1 MNRFNAITSTL
12 FDPLLAPFGDEH
24 AWFDLLFWSVA
35 GGIVALIVYKYV
47 SNQAGIQRAKNAIK
61 VHLLEIRLFKD
72 DIAVVLGATARILLK
87 NGLYLGHNILPML
100 VMIVPMM
107 TILFQLEARYAHD
120 PLPVGSVNLLILK
133 LDGRRPDVPDTATGL
148 AETVRLEIPAGLSLD
163 APPVRTAEG
172 EIAWRLRA
180 EQPGDHTLT
189 IHVGD
194 EVVEK
199 RIAVGGPPR
208 KVPVLRT
215 KGLEGLLYPGEAGLP
230 GESRVY
236 SARLWYPERDLGW
249 LPGGEMG
256 VLATFFGFSILSG
269 FALKGLFGVTL

>member
-1 MNRFNAITSTL
+1 MNRFNAITSAL

-35 GGIVALIVYKYV
+35 GGIVALIVYKLV
-47 SNQAGIQRAKNAIK
+47 SNQAGIRRTKNAIK

-72 DIAVVLGATARILLK
+72 DIARVLGATARILLK
-87 NGLYLGHNILPML
+87 NGLYLGHNVLPML

-120 PLPVGSVNLLILK
+120 PLPVGSVNLLVLK
-133 LDGRRPDVPDTATGL
+133 LDGRQPGVPDTATGL
-148 AETVRLEIPAGLSLD
+148 AETVRLEIPAGVSLD

-180 EQPGDHTLT
+180 EQPGDHVLA

-215 KGLEGLLYPGEAGLP
+215 KGLEGFLYPGEPGLP

-236 SARLWYPERDLGW
+236 SARLRYPERDLGW

-256 VLATFFGFSILSG
+256 VLATFFGLSILSG

>member
-1 MNRFNAITSTL
+1 MNRFNAITSAL
-12 FDPLLAPFGDEH
+12 FDPLLAPFGEEH

-47 SNQAGIQRAKNAIK
+47 SNQGGIQRAKNAIK
-61 VHLLEIRLFKD
+61 VHLLEIRLFKE
-72 DIAVVLGATARILLK
+72 DIAVVLGSTARILWK
-87 NGLYLGHNILPML
+87 NALYLGHNILPML

-107 TILFQLEARYAHD
+107 TILFQLEARYAFD
-120 PLPVGSVNLLILK
+120 PLPVGSVNLLIVK
-133 LDGRRPDVPDTATGL
+133 LDGRQPGVPDTATGL
-148 AETVRLEIPAGLSLD
+148 AEAVRLEIPAGLSLD
-163 APPVRTAEG
+163 APPVRTSEG

-180 EQPGDHTLT
+180 ERPGDHVVS

-194 EVVEK
+194 EIVEK

-208 KVPVLRT
+208 KVPVL
-215 KGLEGLLYPGEAGLP
+215 YPGEPGLP
-230 GESRVY
+230 APSPVY
-236 SARLWYPERDLGW
+236 SARLSYPERDLGW

-256 VLATFFGFSILSG
+256 VLATFFGLSILSG

>member
-1 MNRFNAITSTL
+1 MNRFNAITSAL
-12 FDPLLAPFGDEH
+12 FDLLLAPFGEEH

-35 GGIVALIVYKYV
+35 GGIVALIVYKLV
-47 SNQAGIQRAKNAIK
+47 SNQRGIQRAKNAIK

-72 DIAVVLGATARILLK
+72 DIAVVLGATVRILFK

-120 PLPVGSVNLLILK
+120 PLPVGSVNLLVAK
-133 LDGRRPDVPDTATGL
+133 LDASQPGVPDTATGL
-148 AETVRLEIPAGLSLD
+148 AKTVRLEIPAGLSLD

-180 EQPGDHTLT
+180 ERPGDHSVS
-189 IHVGD
+189 IHIGD

-215 KGLEGLLYPGEAGLP
+215 KGLEGLLYPGEPGLP

-236 SARLWYPERDLGW
+236 SARLRYPERDLGW

-256 VLATFFGFSILSG
+256 ILATFFGLCILSG

>member
-1 MNRFNAITSTL
+1 MNRFNTITSAL
-12 FDPLLAPFGDEH
+12 FDPILAPFGEEH

-47 SNQAGIQRAKNAIK
+47 SNQGGIQRAKNAIK
-61 VHLLEIRLFKD
+61 VHLMEIRLFKD
-72 DIAVVLGATARILLK
+72 DIAVVLAATAKILLK

-107 TILFQLEARYAHD
+107 TILFQLEAHYAHD
-120 PLPVGSVNLLILK
+120 PLPVGSVEPLIVK
-133 LDGRRPDVPDTATGL
+133 VDREVPGVPDTATGL
-148 AETVRLEIPAGLSLD
+148 AAAVHLELPAGLSLD
-163 APPVRTAEG
+163 APPVRTADG

-180 EQPGDHTLT
+180 EQPGDHVVA

-194 EVVEK
+194 QVVEK

-215 KGLEGLLYPGEAGLP
+215 KGLEGLLYPGEPGLP
-230 GESRVY
+230 AESPVY
-236 SARLWYPERDLGW
+236 SAELPYPDRDLGW
-249 LPGGEMG
+249 FPDGEMG
-256 VLATFFGFSILSG
+256 VLATFFGLSLLSG

>member
-1 MNRFNAITSTL
+1 MNRFNAITSAL
-12 FDPLLAPFGDEH
+12 FDPLLAPFGEEH
-24 AWFDLLFWSVA
+24 AWFDLIFWSVA

-61 VHLLEIRLFKD
+61 VHLLEIRLFKE
-72 DIAVVLGATARILLK
+72 DIAVVLGATARILWK
-87 NGLYLGHNILPML
+87 NSLYLGHNILPML

-107 TILFQLEARYAHD
+107 TILFQLEAHYAFD

-133 LDGRRPDVPDTATGL
+133 LDGRQPEVPDTATGL
-148 AETVRLEIPAGLSLD
+148 AETVRLELPDGLSLD

-180 EQPGDHTLT
+180 ERPGDHVAL

-194 EVVEK
+194 ETVEK
-199 RIAVGGPPR
+199 RIAVGGPAR

-215 KGLEGLLYPGEAGLP
+215 KGLEGLLYPGEPGLP
-230 GESRVY
+230 AESPVY
-236 SARLWYPERDLGW
+236 SARLSYPERDLGW
-249 LPGGEMG
+249 LPSGEMG
-256 VLATFFGFSILSG
+256 VLATFFGLSILSG

>member
-1 MNRFNAITSTL
+1 MNRFNAITSAL
-12 FDPLLAPFGDEH
+12 FDPLLAPFGEEH
-24 AWFDLLFWSVA
+24 AWFDLIFWSVA

-87 NGLYLGHNILPML
+87 NALYLGHNILPML

-120 PLPVGSVNLLILK
+120 PLPVGSVNLLVVE
-133 LDGRRPDVPDTATGL
+133 LDGRQPDVPDTATGL
-148 AETVRLEIPAGLSLD
+148 AEAVRLEIPDGLSLN

-172 EIAWRLRA
+172 TIAWRLRA
-180 EQPGDHTLT
+180 EHPGDHVAS

-194 EVVEK
+194 QVVQK
-199 RIAVGGPPR
+199 QIAVGGPPR

-215 KGLEGLLYPGEAGLP
+215 KGLEGLLYPGEPGLP
-230 GESRVY
+230 ADSPIY
-236 SARLWYPERDLGW
+236 SARLRYPERDLGW
-249 LPGGEMG
+249 LPGGEIG
-256 VLATFFGFSILSG
+256 VLATFFGLSILSG

>member
-1 MNRFNAITSTL
+1 MNRFNAITSAL
-12 FDPLLAPFGDEH
+12 FDPLLAPFGEEH
-24 AWFDLLFWSVA
+24 AWFDLIFWSVA

-72 DIAVVLGATARILLK
+72 DLAVVLGATARILLK
-87 NGLYLGHNILPML
+87 NALYLGHNILPML

-107 TILFQLEARYAHD
+107 TILFQLEAHYAHD

-133 LDGRRPDVPDTATGL
+133 LDGRQPDVPDTATGL
-148 AETVRLEIPAGLSLD
+148 AEAVRLEIPDGLSLD

-180 EQPGDHTLT
+180 ERPGDHVAS

-194 EVVEK
+194 EMVEK

-215 KGLEGLLYPGEAGLP
+215 KGMEGLLYPGEPGLP
-230 GESRVY
+230 AGSRVY
-236 SARLWYPERDLGW
+236 SARLRYPERDLGW

-256 VLATFFGFSILSG
+256 VLATFFGLSILSG

>member
-1 MNRFNAITSTL
+1 MNRFNAITSAL
-12 FDPLLAPFGDEH
+12 FDPLLAPFGEEH

-47 SNQAGIQRAKNAIK
+47 SNQGGIQRAKNAIK

-72 DIAVVLGATARILLK
+72 DIGAVLAATAKILLK
-87 NGLYLGHNILPML
+87 NALYLGHNILPML

-133 LDGRRPDVPDTATGL
+133 LDRRQPDVPDTATGL
-148 AETVRLEIPAGLSLD
+148 AAAVRLEVPEGLSLD

-180 EQPGDHTLT
+180 ERPGDYVLA

-194 EVVEK
+194 EIVEK
-199 RIAVGGPPR
+199 RVAVGGPPR

-215 KGLEGLLYPGEAGLP
+215 KGLEGLLYPGEPGLDGDSP
-230 GESRVY
+230 VY
-236 SARLWYPERDLGW
+236 SARLDYPARDLGW

-256 VLATFFGFSILSG
+256 VLATFFGLSILSG

>member
-1 MNRFNAITSTL
+1 MNRFNAITSAL
-12 FDPLLAPFGDEH
+12 FDPLLAPFGEQH
-24 AWFDLLFWSVA
+24 AWFDLVFWSVA
-35 GGIVALIVYKYV
+35 GGIVALFVYKFV
-47 SNQAGIQRAKNAIK
+47 SNQAGIQRTKNAIK

-72 DIAVVLGATARILLK
+72 DIAVVLGATAKILLK

-120 PLPVGSVNLLILK
+120 PLPVGSTPLLIVQ
-133 LDGRRPDVPDTATGL
+133 LDGRQTGVPDTATGL
-148 AETVRLEIPAGLSLD
+148 AQAVRLELPAGLSLD

-172 EIAWRLRA
+172 EIAWRLRT
-180 EQPGDHTLT
+180 EQPGDHVAI

-194 EVVEK
+194 ESVEK

-215 KGLEGLLYPGEAGLP
+215 KSLEGLLYPGEPGLP
-230 GESRVY
+230 ENSRVE
-236 SARLWYPERDLGW
+236 SARLSYPARDLGW
-249 LPGGEMG
+249 FPDGEMG
-256 VLATFFGFSILSG
+256 VLATFFGLSILSG

>member
-1 MNRFNAITSTL
+1 MNRFNAITSAL
-12 FDPLLAPFGDEH
+12 FDPLLAPFGEEH

-35 GGIVALIVYKYV
+35 AGIVALIVYKYV
-47 SNQAGIQRAKNAIK
+47 SNQGGIQRAKNAIK

-72 DIAVVLGATARILLK
+72 DIAAVLASTGKILYR
-87 NGLYLGHNILPML
+87 NALYLGHNVLPML

-120 PLPVGSVNLLILK
+120 PLPVGSVNLLIVK
-133 LDGRRPDVPDTATGL
+133 LDGQHPDVPDTATGL
-148 AETVRLEIPAGLSLD
+148 AEMVRLELPDGLFLD

-172 EIAWRLRA
+172 KIAWRLRA
-180 EQPGDHTLT
+180 EQPGDHVVT
-189 IHVGD
+189 IRVGD

-199 RIAVGGPPR
+199 GIAVGGPPR

-215 KGLEGLLYPGEAGLP
+215 KGMEGLLYPGEPGLP
-230 GESRVY
+230 ANSPVY
-236 SARLWYPERDLGW
+236 SARISYPARDLGW

-256 VLATFFGFSILSG
+256 VLATFFGLSILSG
-269 FALKGLFGVTL
+269 FALKNLFGVTL

>member
-1 MNRFNAITSTL
+1 MNRFNAITTAL
-12 FDPLLAPFGDEH
+12 FDPLLAPFGEEH
-24 AWFDLLFWSVA
+24 AWFDLLFWSVG
-35 GGIVALIVYKYV
+35 GGIVALLVYKFV
-47 SNQAGIQRAKNAIK
+47 SNQGGIQRAKNAIK

-87 NGLYLGHNILPML
+87 NALYLGHNILPML

-107 TILFQLEARYAHD
+107 TILFQLEAHYAFD
-120 PLPVGSVNLLILK
+120 PLPVGSVNLLIVET
-133 LDGRRPDVPDTATGL
+133 DGRQPGVPDTATGL
-148 AETVRLEIPAGLSLD
+148 AETVRLEVPEGLSLD
-163 APPVRTAEG
+163 APPVRTSEG

-180 EQPGDHTLT
+180 ERPGDHAVA
-189 IHVGD
+189 IHIGD

-215 KGLEGLLYPGEAGLP
+215 KGLEGLLYPGEPGLP
-230 GESRVY
+230 AESRVQ
-236 SARLWYPERDLGW
+236 SARLDYPPRDLRW
-249 LPGGEMG
+249 FPDGEIG
-256 VLATFFGFSILSG
+256 VLGTFFGLSILSG

>member
-1 MNRFNAITSTL
+1 MNRFNAITSAL
-12 FDPLLAPFGDEH
+12 FDPLLAPFGEEH

-47 SNQAGIQRAKNAIK
+47 SNQGGIQRAKNAIK

-87 NGLYLGHNILPML
+87 NALYLGHNILPML

-120 PLPVGSVNLLILK
+120 PLPVGSVNLLIVK
-133 LDGRRPDVPDTATGL
+133 LDGRQPGVPDTATGL
-148 AETVRLEIPAGLSLD
+148 AEAVHLEIPDGLSLD

-172 EIAWRLRA
+172 EVAWRLRA
-180 EQPGDHTLT
+180 ERPGDHVAS

-194 EVVEK
+194 EIVEK

-215 KGLEGLLYPGEAGLP
+215 KGLEGLLYPGEPGLP
-230 GESRVY
+230 AESRVY
-236 SARLWYPERDLGW
+236 SARLSYPERDLGW

-256 VLATFFGFSILSG
+256 VLATFFGLSILSG

>member
-1 MNRFNAITSTL
+1 MNRFNAITSAL
-12 FDPLLAPFGDEH
+12 FDPLLAPFGEEH
-24 AWFDLLFWSVA
+24 AWFDLIFWSVA

-47 SNQAGIQRAKNAIK
+47 SNQGGIQRAKNAIK

-72 DIAVVLGATARILLK
+72 DLAVVLGATARILWK
-87 NGLYLGHNILPML
+87 NALYLGHNILPML

-120 PLPVGSVNLLILK
+120 PLPVGSVNLLIVK
-133 LDGRRPDVPDTATGL
+133 LDGRQPGVPDTATGL
-148 AETVRLEIPAGLSLD
+148 AEAVRLEIPAGLSLD

-180 EQPGDHTLT
+180 ERPGDHVVS

-194 EVVEK
+194 ERVEK

-215 KGLEGLLYPGEAGLP
+215 KGLEGLLYPGEPGLP
-230 GESRVY
+230 APSRVY
-236 SARLWYPERDLGW
+236 SARLSYPERDLGW
-249 LPGGEMG
+249 LPSGEMG
-256 VLATFFGFSILSG
+256 VLATFFGLSILSG

>member
-1 MNRFNAITSTL
+1 MNRFNAITSAL
-12 FDPLLAPFGDEH
+12 FDPLLAPFGEEH
-24 AWFDLLFWSVA
+24 AWFDLFFWSVA

-47 SNQAGIQRAKNAIK
+47 SNQGGIQRTKNAIK

-72 DIAVVLGATARILLK
+72 DIAVVLGATVRILLK
-87 NGLYLGHNILPML
+87 NGLYLGHNIVPLL

-133 LDGRRPDVPDTATGL
+133 MDGRRPEVPDTATGL
-148 AETVRLEIPAGLSLD
+148 AEKVRLEIPAGLSLD

-172 EIAWRLRA
+172 EVAWRLRA
-180 EQPGDHTLT
+180 EQPGNHAVA
-189 IHVGD
+189 IHIGD

-208 KVPVLRT
+208 KIPVLRT
-215 KGLEGLLYPGEAGLP
+215 KGLEGLLYPGEPGLP
-230 GESRVY
+230 DESAVY
-236 SARLWYPERDLGW
+236 SARLSYPERDLGW

-256 VLATFFGFSILSG
+256 VLATFFGLSILSG